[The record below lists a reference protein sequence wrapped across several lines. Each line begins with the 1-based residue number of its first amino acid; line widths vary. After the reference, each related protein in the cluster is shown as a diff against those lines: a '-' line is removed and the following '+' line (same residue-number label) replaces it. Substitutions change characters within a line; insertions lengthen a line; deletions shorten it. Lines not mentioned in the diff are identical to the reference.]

1 MLTPGISFLSGLHPT
16 FNSGSV
22 VGSHTGFQVTYMW
35 NMWNFQVIYM
45 WNATSWYVE
54 QWCGTQLHLP
64 SFSSDPHSSFTSL
77 VSFLCFS
84 FSGFFLHLLFW
95 LHPTTSIWSPFQQ
108 EHDLLEAFPWIRCQL
123 KRRLWPSSST
133 PTMAPVP
140 RQHMSPS
147 RHVRHCQA
155 IVRPG
160 QSWLQARLGFMWENS
175 SLAAFSS
182 IDCHHWSFN
191 SCLLLSNQPFTL
203 KSLAVRKNSAVL
215 DNCTSLQEAFEWESS
230 SPWLQFFMLMTTV
243 KTCMQG
249 KGWLWVLCVNSQV
262 SLRSNG
268 TMPQQWQPD
277 IQGKLDV

>member
-1 MLTPGISFLSGLHPT
+1 MWNNGVEPNSTSHHSHLTPIPVSPPWFLFCASL
-16 FNSGSV
+16 
-22 VGSHTGFQVTYMW
+22 FQV
-35 NMWNFQVIYM
+35 
-45 WNATSWYVE
+45 
-54 QWCGTQLHLP
+54 
-64 SFSSDPHSSFTSL
+64 SFST
-77 VSFLCFS
+77 
-84 FSGFFLHLLFW
+84 FFFGSIPPLL
-95 LHPTTSIWSPFQQ
+95 SEQ

-191 SCLLLSNQPFTL
+191 SCLLLSNQP
-203 KSLAVRKNSAVL
+203 
-215 DNCTSLQEAFEWESS
+215 
-230 SPWLQFFMLMTTV
+230 
-243 KTCMQG
+243 
-249 KGWLWVLCVNSQV
+249 
-262 SLRSNG
+262 
-268 TMPQQWQPD
+268 
-277 IQGKLDV
+277 